1 MALRKLV
8 RDRVPELLSEKS
20 VEFRVSKVTGD
31 EKLRFLLEKL
41 KEEADELAKN
51 PSVDEIVDVLEVL
64 RAISEML
71 NVSWEEVEKRR
82 IIKLMKR
89 GGFKKGLVMEMNS

>member
-1 MALRKLV
+1 MTLRKLV